1 VRNFVAPL
9 LKMLAFAAVTV
20 TLTALLGL
28 TIANTSLGPTSGYAA
43 RFTDATGL
51 NVGDDIRMSGVR
63 IGQVTDI
70 SVYDDKYADVRFD
83 VEAARRLPRSAT
95 ATIKYRN
102 LIGQRYVSLGLG
114 GDYGTGG
121 DPNAI
126 LRPGDVIPPARTRPA
141 LNLTVLFNGFRP
153 LFEALDPKEV
163 NQLAGELIQVLQ
175 GEGGTIDSVL
185 AHTASLSGAIAG
197 KDKVIGEVIDNLNTV
212 LGTVNDRTGEVSGLI
227 DQLQQL
233 ASGLAAQR
241 KPIGEA
247 IGALGELTGSTAGL
261 LGQARPAL
269 KGDIAA
275 LGRLS
280 STLADNGDTVEK
292 FLAGLPHKIQAI
304 SRVASY
310 GGWFNY
316 YLCSASGRIGVS
328 DLGIT
333 VDIPALPIPGTP
345 MADRCGP

>member
-1 VRNFVAPL
+1 VRKFVGPL
-9 LKMLAFAAVTV
+9 VKMVVFAAVTV
-20 TLTALLGL
+20 TLTAILGL
-28 TIANTSLGPTSGYAA
+28 TIANTNLGPTTGYTA

-51 NVGDDIRMSGVR
+51 NPGDDVRMSGVR
-63 IGQVTDI
+63 IGQVSDI
-70 SVYDDKYADVRFD
+70 SVYENKYADVTFD
-83 VEAARRLPRSAT
+83 VEASRRLPRSLT

-102 LIGQRYVSLGLG
+102 LIGQRYISLGLG

-126 LRPGDVIPPARTRPA
+126 LRPGDVIPPERTSPA

-185 AHTASLSGAIAG
+185 AHTASLSGTIAG
-197 KDKVIGEVIDNLNTV
+197 KDRVIGQVIDNLNTV
-212 LGTVNDRTGEVSGLI
+212 LGTVNDRTTELSGLI
-227 DQLQQL
+227 GQLQRL
-233 ASGLAAQR
+233 ATGLAAQR
-241 KPIGEA
+241 KPIGDA
-247 IGALGELTGSTAGL
+247 IGALGDLTTTTAGL
-261 LGQARPAL
+261 LGKARPAL

-280 STLADNGDTVEK
+280 NTLADHGDTVDK
-292 FLAGLPHKIQAI
+292 FLAGLPHKIQTI
-304 SRVASY
+304 NRVSSY

-316 YLCSASGRIGVS
+316 FLCGASGRIGVS

-333 VDIPALPIPGTP
+333 VNIPALPAPGTP

>member
-1 VRNFVAPL
+1 MRNFVAPL
-9 LKMLAFAAVTV
+9 VKMLAFAAVTV

-28 TIANTSLGPTSGYAA
+28 TIANTTVGETSGYAA

-51 NVGDDIRMSGVR
+51 NVGDDVRMSGVR
-63 IGQVTDI
+63 IGQVSDI
-70 SVYDDKYADVRFD
+70 AVYDNKYADVRFD
-83 VEAARRLPRSAT
+83 VEASRTLPRSLT

-114 GDYGTGG
+114 AGG
-121 DPNAI
+121 DPNAV
-126 LRPGDVIPPARTRPA
+126 LRPGDVIPPERTRPA

-163 NQLAGELIQVLQ
+163 NKLAGELIQVLQ

-185 AHTASLSGAIAG
+185 AHTASLSTAIAG
-197 KDKVIGEVIDNLNTV
+197 KDEVIGQVIDNLNAV
-212 LGTVNDRTGEVSGLI
+212 LTTVNDRTTEVSGLI
-227 DQLQQL
+227 DQLQLL
-233 ASGLAAQR
+233 ASGLAGQR
-241 KPIGEA
+241 KPIGDA
-247 IGALGELTGSTAGL
+247 IDALGDLTGTTAGL

-269 KGDIAA
+269 KDDIAA

-280 STLADNGDTVEK
+280 STLADNGDTVDK
-292 FLAGLPHKIQAI
+292 FLAGLPHKIQTI
-304 SRVASY
+304 NRVSSY

-333 VDIPALPIPGTP
+333 VDIPALPVPGTP
-345 MADRCGP
+345 MVERCGP